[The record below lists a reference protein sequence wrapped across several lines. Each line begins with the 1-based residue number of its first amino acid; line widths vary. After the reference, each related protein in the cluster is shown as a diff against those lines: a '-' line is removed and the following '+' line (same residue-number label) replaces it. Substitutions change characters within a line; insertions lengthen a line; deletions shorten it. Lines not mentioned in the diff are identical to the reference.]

1 MTTLEKAADRAAAAG
16 EPRRRRRPVPWLLTV
31 GMLGALLVLVPVAA
45 GIGAYP
51 VPVGDVLASVQHRLG
66 LGGTALDRVAES
78 VLWNVRFP
86 RIVLAVLIGAS
97 LGCAGA
103 LMQGVFGNPL
113 AEPGTIGVSSGAAV
127 GAVASISLGLDFLAG
142 EVLAL
147 VGPNGAGKST
157 LLGADLEAADGVVRM
172 HGRPAPEWSAP
183 ELALRRAVL
192 PQSTALSFPFSV
204 EEVVRMGRAPW
215 AVVDADGDDRAVADA
230 MAATEVTRFA
240 ARPFSA
246 LSGGERA
253 RVALARVLAQRAP
266 LLLLDEP
273 TAALD
278 LRHQELVLR
287 VCRERAHAGD
297 AVVVV
302 LHDLGLA
309 ATYAHRVAI
318 LCAGRVA
325 ADGPPG
331 EIFDDRLLSD
341 VYDQPVEVLS
351 HPRTGALLVTSERN
365 L

>member
-1 MTTLEKAADRAAAAG
+1 MRLVRTA
-16 EPRRRRRPVPWLLTV
+16 RPAPPSRP
-31 GMLGALLVLVPVAA
+31 AP
-45 GIGAYP
+45 
-51 VPVGDVLASVQHRLG
+51 GDVLAEAEGLHVRLG
-66 LGGTALDRVAES
+66 DREVLRGVDVAA
-78 VLWNVRFP
+78 R
-86 RIVLAVLIGAS
+86 
-97 LGCAGA
+97 
-103 LMQGVFGNPL
+103 
-113 AEPGTIGVSSGAAV
+113 
-127 GAVASISLGLDFLAG
+127 AG

-157 LLGADLEAADGVVRM
+157 LLSALAADLRAAEGVVRL
-172 HGRPAPEWSAP
+172 HGRPATHWTAA

-192 PQSTALSFPFSV
+192 PQSATLSFPFTV

-215 AVVDADGDDRAVADA
+215 ARTPRDDDAAVEAAMAVTEVAD
-230 MAATEVTRFA
+230 FA
-240 ARPFSA
+240 PRPFGA

-253 RVALARVLAQRAP
+253 RVALARVLAQRTP

-309 ATYAHRVAI
+309 AAYAHRVAL

-325 ADGPPG
+325 AHGRPAEVFTDA
-331 EIFDDRLLSD
+331 LLTD
-341 VYDQPVEVLS
+341 VYRQPVEVFP
-351 HPRTGALLVTSERN
+351 HPRTGAALITPKRDA
-365 L
+365 